1 MGWTLTREEKTKAWK
16 EPQRRGPSL
25 PWKFILLAA
34 LPIALSVYFLAWVA
48 PTLVP
53 IPPGTKVPYP
63 AATRFL
69 EEVCSWCGEHRWEV
83 TLIGLGL
90 LASGFAL
97 RFLIAAER
105 YYVVLAA
112 LVSLALGFTYLSI
125 AAPIDRLINAV
136 EEAVPEDNRVPSY
149 PAREG
154 K

>member
-1 MGWTLTREEKTKAWK
+1 MGWTLTREKKKKAQK
-16 EPQRRGPSL
+16 KSQRRGPSL

-34 LPIALSVYFLAWVA
+34 LPISLSVYYLAWVA

-53 IPPGTKVPYP
+53 VPPGVNVPYP

-69 EEVCSWCGEHRWEV
+69 EEVCSWCGRHRWEV
-83 TLIGLGL
+83 ALIGLGL
-90 LASGFAL
+90 LASGFAFRL
-97 RFLIAAER
+97 LIAAER

-125 AAPIDRLINAV
+125 SAPIDRLINAV

-149 PAREG
+149 RAQEG
-154 K
+154 E